1 MTPTPVNSTAGKG
14 ASTNS
19 PPTLNVVER
28 NVRALLE
35 HAAEQDRTKSAS
47 DRIAST
53 VSSLIGS
60 MTFVYIHIVAL
71 IVWGVLRFGL
81 LPGVPQF
88 GMSFTRLGTI
98 ASLEAILIAT
108 FVLIEQN
115 RMAQRAEV
123 RNHLDVQVSLLNEH
137 ETTHI
142 LRLAAAIAEKMDLPQ
157 ARDPEIKEL
166 IQDVG
171 PKQMIDRIEMQSGE
185 VEE

>member
-1 MTPTPVNSTAGKG
+1 MTPTPMNSSADKVTP
-14 ASTNS
+14 TNS
-19 PPTLNVVER
+19 PATLNVVER

-35 HAAEQDRTKSAS
+35 HAAEQDRTKSAG
-47 DRIAST
+47 DRIASR
-53 VSSLIGS
+53 VSSFIGS

-71 IVWGVLRFGL
+71 VAWSALRLGL

-88 GMSFTRLGTI
+88 GMSFTRIGTI

-166 IQDVG
+166 IRDVE
-171 PKQMIDRIEMQSGE
+171 PKQMIDRIESGE
-185 VEE
+185 AEE